1 MVSESR
7 MSHLYSKP
15 RIRISGD
22 RAVLVEYGDAID
34 PAVNEKV
41 RAMAALLKK
50 GHPQGVEAVIP
61 AYRNLSLIYDPL
73 VTSPEKLLS
82 LLQGL
87 EVRLHEI
94 EIPVPRIVE
103 IPVLYGGEFGPDIE
117 IVAQHNGLTV
127 EEVIDIHAA
136 TDYPIYM
143 IGFTPGFCYLGG
155 LDRRIHTPRRKT
167 PRTLLPGGSVGIAEA
182 QTGMYPVD
190 SPGGWQ
196 IIGRTPLR
204 LFAPEREAPFLYEAG
219 DRIRFVPIA
228 DKDYECIRAK
238 EGP

>member
-1 MVSESR
+1 
-7 MSHLYSKP
+7 MSSPLFDKP

-22 RAVLVEYGDAID
+22 RAMLVEYGDTID
-34 PAVNEKV
+34 LAVNEKV
-41 RAMAALLKK
+41 RAMTTLLKTSI
-50 GHPQGVEAVIP
+50 PEGVEAVIP

-82 LLQGL
+82 LLLGL
-87 EVRLHEI
+87 EARLHEVK
-94 EIPVPRIVE
+94 IPAARIVE
-103 IPVLYGGEFGPDIE
+103 IPVLYGGEFGPDIKV
-117 IVAQHNGLTV
+117 VAEHNGLTA
-127 EEVIDIHAA
+127 EQVIAIHAGM
-136 TDYPIYM
+136 DYPIYM

-155 LDRRIHTPRRKT
+155 LDKRIHTPRRKT

-204 LFAPEREAPFLYEAG
+204 LFAPERENPFLYEAG
-219 DRIRFVPIA
+219 DRIRFMPVTGEE
-228 DKDYECIRAK
+228 YERIRAK
-238 EGP
+238 EGS

>member
-1 MVSESR
+1 

-15 RIRISGD
+15 QIRISGD

-34 PAVNEKV
+34 PVVNEKV
-41 RAMAALLKK
+41 RAMTTLLK
-50 GHPQGVEAVIP
+50 QGLPDGIEAVIP

-82 LLQGL
+82 LLL
-87 EVRLHEI
+87 ELEARLHEVK
-94 EIPVPRIVE
+94 IPAARIVE
-103 IPVLYGGEFGPDIE
+103 IPVLYGGMFGPDIE
-117 IVAQHNGLTV
+117 VVAQHNGLTV
-127 EEVIDIHAA
+127 EEVIAIHAA

-155 LDRRIHTPRRKT
+155 LDRRIHAPRRMT

-204 LFAPEREAPFLYEAG
+204 LFAPERENPFHYEAG
-219 DRIRFVPIA
+219 DRIRFMPVTGEE
-228 DKDYECIRAK
+228 YERIRAK
-238 EGP
+238 EGS

>member
-1 MVSESR
+1 MT
-7 MSHLYSKP
+7 HLYSKP

-22 RAVLVEYGDAID
+22 RAVLVEYGDTID

-41 RAMAALLKK
+41 RAMAALLKRVL
-50 GHPQGVEAVIP
+50 PEGVEAVIP
-61 AYRNLSLIYDPL
+61 AYRNLSLIYNPL
-73 VTSPEKLLS
+73 VTSPEKILS
-82 LLQGL
+82 VLQKM
-87 EVRLHEI
+87 EARLHEI
-94 EIPVPRIVE
+94 EIPQPRIVE
-103 IPVLYGGEFGPDIE
+103 IPVLYGGEFGPDLAV
-117 IVAQHNGLTV
+117 VAEHSGMTMEQ
-127 EEVIDIHAA
+127 VIAIHAG
-136 TDYPIYM
+136 TEYPIYM

-204 LFAPEREAPFLYEAG
+204 LFAPGREAPFLYEAG

-228 DKDYECIRAK
+228 TEEYERIRLK
-238 EGP
+238 EGT